1 LDSAPAAIIPLAISN
16 PLIIFSMFFKSL
28 AEAGP
33 PALLAVPVL
42 LTVDETDDGVGDGD
56 RW

>member
-1 LDSAPAAIIPLAISN
+1 LAISN

-28 AEAGP
+28 ADAGP
-33 PALLAVPVL
+33 LPAVPVL

-56 RW
+56 R